1 MDNKVDNKGEMVFQT
16 VKNVLEHCGI
26 SVCFEL
32 FNNRWNLAGFLI
44 HPKQDYFREILI
56 VEYLPKEDIV
66 CLNSLLVSRPVKD
79 EIVSDL
85 KEILEA
91 INGIIFFG
99 SLSYC
104 VEAKSVL
111 LKRSF
116 SVAGRKFGKHN
127 FAKLFGYFIKEGHK
141 FYPWLK
147 YFIEDGLEKEK
158 ILWYIERV
166 SEEMGI
172 KPKASLP
179 AAPTP
184 V

>member
-1 MDNKVDNKGEMVFQT
+1 MANKMGNKGEMVFQT
-16 VKNVLEHCGI
+16 VKNVLKRCGI

-44 HPKQDYFREILI
+44 HPDQDYYKEILI
-56 VEYLPKEDIV
+56 VEYLPKEDMV
-66 CLNSLLVSRPVKD
+66 CLNFLLVSRPVKD

-85 KEILEA
+85 KEILEV
-91 INGIIFFG
+91 INEIIILG

-104 VEAKSVL
+104 VEAKGVL
-111 LKRSF
+111 LKGSF
-116 SVAGRKFGKHN
+116 SVAGKKFRKGDFEE
-127 FAKLFGYFIKEGHK
+127 LFGYFINVAHE
-141 FYPWLK
+141 FYPFLR
-147 YFIEDGLEKEK
+147 YFIEEGLEKEK
-158 ILWYIERV
+158 ILWFIERV